1 MAGSIPTSIPTSILA
16 ANNLI
21 ITHSP
26 KVQPAQSVGLC
37 LPSHARQGVEEGVDI
52 ETKEEQYRNI
62 TGKERAMTDILR
74 DVAAFASISM
84 FVASLSVIML
94 AL

>member
-1 MAGSIPTSIPTSILA
+1 MS
-16 ANNLI
+16 
-21 ITHSP
+21 
-26 KVQPAQSVGLC
+26 
-37 LPSHARQGVEEGVDI
+37 
-52 ETKEEQYRNI
+52 
-62 TGKERAMTDILR
+62 KERVMTEILR